1 MRKFLTHEQLRVS
14 KGIYAFKSKYVGYM
28 LLVLEK
34 NAKVSKST
42 FMPKNRKKT
51 NSSDM
56 KWIGISWY
64 LPYGHR
70 FDSFGF
76 ASCYLPRMIRGH
88 SWFQTT
94 LVVRSLIL
102 LSSSWCHNASAIVCL
117 LHCRAVQFFLHQVY
131 GLWTWRSDKPL
142 VHWHIWSSGKLTPWG
157 VWLDPEVTVHP
168 YSPSPQQLFQHD
180 FGTKDAIL
188 GKLNILSTT
197 IEASV
202 NSIN

>member
-1 MRKFLTHEQLRVS
+1 MLSERKYSYNSKCGEKKIYNSVVLMRKFLTHESHEQLRVS

-42 FMPKNRKKT
+42 FMPKNRKTT

-88 SWFQTT
+88 S
-94 LVVRSLIL
+94 
-102 LSSSWCHNASAIVCL
+102 
-117 LHCRAVQFFLHQVY
+117 
-131 GLWTWRSDKPL
+131 
-142 VHWHIWSSGKLTPWG
+142 
-157 VWLDPEVTVHP
+157 
-168 YSPSPQQLFQHD
+168 
-180 FGTKDAIL
+180 
-188 GKLNILSTT
+188 
-197 IEASV
+197 
-202 NSIN
+202 